1 MTVARASN
9 IGDEAGIDVV
19 IEATAADVYYAL
31 PYALFALRRR
41 GRGFV
46 GSITVSYAAAERRDF
61 AKLEKVFPASPGNG
75 TRRDVPSIVL
85 PDGASAGAW
94 KEPHA
99 FDGPVLREEGCGA
112 TPPANGR
119 PARRTSRP
127 PSRPPGPAAA
137 SRPPSSDPAPP
148 RGVGLD
154 ATPVLYV
161 DAAPKIVA
169 QYGALAPRLSFT
181 KSKAA
186 RVETLEQYVAYLAK
200 RGGRDPFS
208 RVPGGVGRLSAAG
221 WTRAAQVWGPFAG
234 SEYAD
239 HLRAWFAALAPSQFA
254 VVPFRYLDDDPPRR
268 SFFPGRKRTERA
280 PPPPLAPRDAA
291 NESALDFTLRRLGLP
306 LPETRAV
313 DCIALNRRRGRRR
326 RGPRARALQRALAED
341 DALSPASAAALAKLV
356 AAHVSPL
363 KVARVLAGAP
373 GEEPPRL
380 FAFRGDAKDPDAVA
394 DWLARS
400 W

>member
-1 MTVARASN
+1 MSRWSPLLLLLLGGSV
-9 IGDEAGIDVV
+9 GDEAGIDVV

-75 TRRDVPSIVL
+75 TRRDVLGARNGTFLRAPDDDGTGALRAALRCVALEDVDFGDAARALRRCGDVARRARRSAAARRGLCLDGRLAPEHFVIGAQKAGTTTFASALAAQPSIVL
-85 PDGASAGAW
+85 PEGASAGAR
-94 KEPHA
+94 KEPHV
-99 FDGPVLREEGCGA
+99 FDGPVLREEWLRRYPACERKAGA
-112 TPPANGR
+112 ADVAAAVAAARARGGLATVELRSGAA
-119 PARRTSRP
+119 ARR
-127 PSRPPGPAAA
+127 
-137 SRPPSSDPAPP
+137 
-148 RGVGLD
+148 VGLD

-181 KSKAA
+181 VLLRDPVGRTASAFHNWVRAGWRREKSKAD

-208 RVPGGVGRLSAAG
+208 
-221 WTRAAQVWGPFAG
+221 
-234 SEYAD
+234 
-239 HLRAWFAALAPSQFA
+239 H
-254 VVPFRYLDDDPPRR
+254 
-268 SFFPGRKRTERA
+268 
-280 PPPPLAPRDAA
+280 
-291 NESALDFTLRRLGLP
+291 
-306 LPETRAV
+306 
-313 DCIALNRRRGRRR
+313 
-326 RGPRARALQRALAED
+326 
-341 DALSPASAAALAKLV
+341 
-356 AAHVSPL
+356 
-363 KVARVLAGAP
+363 VARVLAGAP

-380 FAFRGDAKDPDAVA
+380 FAFRGDAKDPAAVA